1 MEDRTGIGFGFG
13 LRDTHVQK
21 RFRTLSIERFEPR
34 AVLDGDAVVDLA
46 IHISDGREIYQPATA
61 AVETI
66 VVTNA
71 GPATAAAARVR
82 NPVPPQL
89 SGTTWTATYS
99 PGATGPSSGSGGLDA
114 TVTLPAGGAAIFT
127 VVSTVASQAT
137 GALSST
143 ATVEAGAGT
152 IDANPSD
159 NTSTDVDKLP
169 SIVFGS
175 AVGYESTPRVSV
187 VDPFTGSVRASWLA
201 FEEGFRGGVNAILV
215 DFDGDGVDE
224 VAVAS
229 GSGRV
234 AEVRFFDLQG
244 NSLAGYPALVPFG
257 ERYDGGLNLASG
269 DLDADGD
276 GDLVVAKAHGA
287 GDVQIHESRPGAP
300 VKLVELT
307 AKAFRPFP
315 DKFQAGATIAVGDLG
330 TFSGGSLLN
339 AAAPDGRGE
348 IIIGNGPGS
357 DAVVLVYDISN
368 TGISGTPRQ
377 ADRIVPFS
385 PAMRGGVAVSAGRFN
400 ADAID
405 DIFIAGG
412 RGAGSVTEI
421 YDGTVA
427 AAANTRLARQAA
439 FGSLS
444 QSSAPVFAAGL
455 DIDGD
460 NRVDQLFATQ
470 GLGGGGHGIRR
481 IAANGSLQP
490 LFTTFTGQMRP
501 AASTRPADESLVTT
515 STGLQYRDTKIGGGA
530 VARTGQT
537 VRVHYVGSSRNGTVF
552 DSSRDVRPGRTGSPF
567 EFKLGN
573 KDVIAGWDEGVAGMR
588 VGGRRTLVIPAN
600 LAYEGQS
607 GRPQGTLV
615 FDVELISVG

>member
-1 MEDRTGIGFGFG
+1 MQR
-13 LRDTHVQK
+13 RHCS
-21 RFRTLSIERFEPR
+21 LSIERFEPR
-34 AVLDGDAVVDLA
+34 AVLDGGAAVDLA
-46 IHISDGREIYQPATA
+46 IHLSDGREIYQPATTA
-61 AVETI
+61 TETI

-71 GPATAAAARVR
+71 GPTTATAARVR
-82 NPVPPQL
+82 NPAPAQVTA
-89 SGTTWTATYS
+89 TTWTATYS
-99 PGATGPSSGSGGLDA
+99 PGATGPASGSGPLDA
-114 TVTLPAGGAAIFT
+114 TVSLPSGGAAIFT
-127 VVSTVASQAT
+127 VVSTVASQAF
-137 GALSST
+137 GALAST
-143 ATVEAGAGT
+143 ATVEAGAGSLDSDLSNNT
-152 IDANPSD
+152 AIDI
-159 NTSTDVDKLP
+159 DKLP
-169 SIVFGS
+169 SIVVGS

-187 VDPFTGSVRASWLA
+187 IDPFTGSVRASWLA

-215 DFDGDGVDE
+215 DLNGDGVDE
-224 VAVAS
+224 VAAAS

-234 AEVRFFDLQG
+234 AEVRFFDLRG
-244 NSLAGYPALVPFG
+244 NPLTGYPPLIPFG
-257 ERYDGGLNLASG
+257 ERYEGGLNIAGG

-287 GDVQIHESRPGAP
+287 GDVKIYESRPGAA

-307 AKAFRPFP
+307 SKAFRPFSA
-315 DKFQAGATIAVGDLG
+315 KFQAGATVAVGDLG
-330 TFSGGSLLN
+330 TFGGGSLLN
-339 AAAPDGRGE
+339 AAAPDRRGE

-357 DAVVLVYDISN
+357 GAEVLVYDISFADV
-368 TGISGTPRQ
+368 SGTPRQ
-377 ADRIVPFS
+377 VDRIVPFS
-385 PAMRGGVAVSAGRFN
+385 SSMRGGVAVSAGRFN

-405 DIFIAGG
+405 DVFVAGG

-427 AAANTRLARQAA
+427 AAANSRLARQAA
-439 FGSLS
+439 FGSLP
-444 QSSAPVFAAGL
+444 QSNAPVFAAGL

-490 LFTTFTGQMRP
+490 LITTVTEQLRP
-501 AASTRPADESLVTT
+501 AASEPPSDASLVTT
-515 STGLQYRDTKIGGGA
+515 TTGLQYRDTKVGGGA

-567 EFKLGN
+567 TFKLGN
-573 KDVIAGWDEGVAGMR
+573 KEVIAGWDEGVAGMR
-588 VGGRRTLVIPAN
+588 VGGRRTLIIPAN

-615 FDVELISVG
+615 FDVELISIG